1 MRRRAQVRG
10 VHHFKTVTAAASLVL
25 LSSLSGCSKGEQTL
39 STSQPSPSA
48 TTSSGTAA
56 APQAPASTAA
66 VPEGVKKFLGRWV
79 RADGGYVLEL
89 RNPDISGK
97 LEGSY
102 LNPKPIK
109 VSRAIWMQGGS
120 GLQVAVELND
130 VGYPGATYVLSHDAQ
145 NDRLVGQYTQPQM
158 QQTFDVEFIRQ
169 NAVPMR

>member
-1 MRRRAQVRG
+1 M
-10 VHHFKTVTAAASLVL
+10 HSLKPGTLLVVAL
-25 LSSLSGCSKGEQTL
+25 LSPLAGCKKSEPTL

-48 TTSSGTAA
+48 TASSGTAA
-56 APQAPASTAA
+56 APQAPATSAA

-97 LEGSY
+97 MEASY
-102 LNPKPIK
+102 LNPKSIN

-145 NDRLVGQYTQPQM
+145 GDRLVGQYTQPQM

-169 NAVPMR
+169 NAVPLR